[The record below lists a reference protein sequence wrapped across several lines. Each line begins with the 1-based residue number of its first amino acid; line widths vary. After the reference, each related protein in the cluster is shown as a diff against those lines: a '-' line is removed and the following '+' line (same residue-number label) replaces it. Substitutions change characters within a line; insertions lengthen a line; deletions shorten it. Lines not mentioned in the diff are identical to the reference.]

1 MIVSISPQNKKHIET
16 APTKRFPEDKRFQ
29 FASRVRTKKSVVDN
43 YHYRFVVRLKD
54 EAAIKGAQIYG

>member
-29 FASRVRTKKSVVDN
+29 FASRVRSKKSVVD
-43 YHYRFVVRLKD
+43 HYRFVVRLKD